1 MSSLEK
7 DRQDLLSTIEALQE
21 EKKVLQSKLRD
32 SFLSGKSVDAIKNP
46 ASKKDMST
54 STEDLATTET
64 TSDDKELNNTNDAS
78 SLSLLPE
85 DGGFEVSSVH
95 IPPDQIRMI
104 QNINS
109 LISELRLEK
118 EELTQALSSEL
129 SQSSKLKEVNEEL
142 SRKLEVQTQ
151 RLELLT
157 AQSLAS
163 EYIPARQPEPQKID
177 DNTPYA
183 DEGDEG
189 FRMDNEALSWGA
201 IKTESQQAAFILNP
215 YNLGKTGP
223 NFHIPFSGLPSLVL
237 VIGYM
242 VFSFRI
248 KFCTGPRRTKRTYGI
263 GKEAPKFIECGFVGF
278 VMNKFW
284 VLEH

>member
-21 EKKVLQSKLRD
+21 EKKVLQSKVRD

-95 IPPDQIRMI
+95 IPPDQIRMV

-163 EYIPARQPEPQKID
+163 EYIPARQPEPRKID

-201 IKTESQQAAFILNP
+201 IKTENQQAAFILNP
-215 YNLGKTGP
+215 YNLGKTDEGYKEVP
-223 NFHIPFSGLPSLVL
+223 CRRVIWFSVSGSNFARGRDELRGH
-237 VIGYM
+237 
-242 VFSFRI
+242 
-248 KFCTGPRRTKRTYGI
+248 T
-263 GKEAPKFIECGFVGF
+263 
-278 VMNKFW
+278 
-284 VLEH
+284 

>member
-163 EYIPARQPEPQKID
+163 EYIPARQPEPRKID

-201 IKTESQQAAFILNP
+201 IKTENQQAAFILNP
-215 YNLGKTGP
+215 YNLGKTDEGYKEVP
-223 NFHIPFSGLPSLVL
+223 CRRVIWFSVSGSNFAQGRDELRGHTV
-237 VIGYM
+237 
-242 VFSFRI
+242 
-248 KFCTGPRRTKRTYGI
+248 
-263 GKEAPKFIECGFVGF
+263 
-278 VMNKFW
+278 
-284 VLEH
+284 